1 MITLDDERQ
10 LLQAASKAFEAATG
24 LTFHMDRAQPSY
36 GRTHADFLLH
46 LRSPHRNEV
55 RFVAECKQSIDRSAA
70 LTAVRAQLAE
80 MSLLGRPLLV
90 TTHVS
95 PQLAQ
100 RCRSLDL
107 NFIDAAGNAY
117 ISTEEILIFLSG
129 SRSPEGLG
137 LPKRSR
143 VSAAALRVV
152 FVLVTNPSLLHAS
165 YRELSSAA
173 GVSLGA
179 IGPVLKDLQKRHF
192 LSGMDRRRERHLL
205 DIDRLRSEWA
215 FNYPHRLRPQLK
227 PIRFMADDPY
237 WWRREETPA
246 DFLWSG
252 EVAESMTSGV
262 LRPSTQT
269 LYVRPGKM
277 KAEVIKR
284 LVKAYKLH
292 RHPNGSVEILD
303 CFWSFEDEPAM
314 AAIVPPLLVHADL
327 LGLYDPR
334 AIEAAAAFERK
345 FLHGQS
351 DRPYWKAYSGFHS

>member
-1 MITLDDERQ
+1 MTNLDDERQ
-10 LLQAASKAFEAATG
+10 LLHAASKAFQAATG

-36 GRTHADFLLH
+36 DRTHADFLLH
-46 LRSPHRNEV
+46 LRSHHRHEV
-55 RFVAECKQSIDRSAA
+55 QFVAECKQSIVRAAA

-90 TTHVS
+90 TTHLS

-129 SRSPEGLG
+129 NRPPEGLG

-143 VSAAALRVV
+143 GSAAALRVV
-152 FVLVTNPSLLHAS
+152 FVLVTNPALLHAS

-179 IGPVLKDLQKRHF
+179 IGPALKDLQNRHF
-192 LSGMDRRRERHLL
+192 LSGMGRGRERHFL
-205 DIDRLRSEWA
+205 DLDRLRSEWA
-215 FNYPHRLRPQLK
+215 FNYPLRLRPQLK
-227 PIRFMADDPY
+227 PLRFIADDPY
-237 WWRREETPA
+237 WWRHEEMPA

-292 RHPNGSVEILD
+292 RHPNGPIEILD
-303 CFWSFEDEPAM
+303 SFWSFDDEPTT

-345 FLHGQS
+345 FFHDHS
-351 DRPYWKAYSGFHS
+351 DRPYWKAYSGFHN